1 VFLCNTY
8 EDSIPNAQTLT
19 NANLLDNTPAAGFDC
34 QLESVNGV
42 IEDDNSAEKN
52 DSYMDVEESSV
63 VDERKWLCPARDYFA
78 LRIMIQIVDYPCD

>member
-8 EDSIPNAQTLT
+8 EDSISNTQTLT
-19 NANLLDNTPAAGFDC
+19 NANLLDNTLAAGFDC

-52 DSYMDVEESSV
+52 DSYMDVDESSV
-63 VDERKWLCPARDYFA
+63 VGERKWLCPSSGLF
-78 LRIMIQIVDYPCD
+78 CS